1 MTNFIQNVL
10 QISITM
16 AAVIGVLLLLVPV
29 WQKRYSAKWRKAIWL
44 IIAVR
49 LLVPF
54 SIDLPSAPV
63 QMNVD
68 LHETIMLSSQSVPTD
83 TAPIPAMSSQIET
96 TDNVTINTTVNNV
109 TPTITTEKALA
120 LDRGTVLFALWLIG
134 ILAFSMYH
142 AMQYRRFYGK
152 IMASAK
158 PLEDS
163 DELLARASNN
173 MNLQHYPNVLLS
185 SGVQSP
191 MLIGFRKPTIVLP
204 YKLYGENELVMI
216 LRHELTHYKHH
227 DLWYKLILLCANAL

>member
-120 LDRGTVLFALWLIG
+120 LDRGTVLF
-134 ILAFSMYH
+134 
-142 AMQYRRFYGK
+142 
-152 IMASAK
+152 
-158 PLEDS
+158 
-163 DELLARASNN
+163 
-173 MNLQHYPNVLLS
+173 
-185 SGVQSP
+185 
-191 MLIGFRKPTIVLP
+191 
-204 YKLYGENELVMI
+204 
-216 LRHELTHYKHH
+216 
-227 DLWYKLILLCANAL
+227 

>member
-16 AAVIGVLLLLVPV
+16 AAVIGILLLLIPV

-54 SIDLPSAPV
+54 SIELPTAPV

-68 LHETIMLSSQSVPTD
+68 LHQEIMLSPQSVPTD
-83 TAPIPAMSSQIET
+83 TTPVPAIPSRIET
-96 TDNVTINTTVNNV
+96 PDNVTVSTTVNNI
-109 TPTITTEKALA
+109 TPTITTEKALM

-134 ILAFSMYH
+134 ILAFTMYH
-142 AMQYRRFYGK
+142 AVQYRRFYGK

-163 DELLARASNN
+163 GELLDRAGTG
-173 MNLQHYPNVLLS
+173 M
-185 SGVQSP
+185 G
-191 MLIGFRKPTIVLP
+191 
-204 YKLYGENELVMI
+204 
-216 LRHELTHYKHH
+216 LTHYP
-227 DLWYKLILLCANAL
+227 I